1 MAQDPKKLTIHAY
14 DNKRLDKKVE
24 TFIVPVNPEQY
35 AQSFKIKYD
44 KNVAKGGQ
52 GVESKYR
59 LSEPE
64 ELQLEFVFD
73 GTNTIYGYH
82 SSLDGLK
89 VSDQIATF
97 KGVVYNLNGDT
108 HQPRFLKLVWTNFT
122 FDCVLTELQ
131 ISYTLFDP
139 NGDPLRAKLTCKF
152 LSFKET
158 ERRIKEEGKNSPDL
172 THMRTVS
179 QDRNLPLMVNAIYG
193 NTELYLEVARVNNLT
208 NFRRLRAGQQLIF
221 PPKKKAS
228 A

>member
-1 MAQDPKKLTIHAY
+1 MPQDPKKLTIHAY
-14 DNKRLDKKVE
+14 DSKRLDKKVD

-64 ELQLEFVFD
+64 ELQLEFIFD
-73 GTNTIYGYH
+73 GTDTIYGYH
-82 SSLDGLK
+82 SSLAGQK
-89 VSDQIATF
+89 VSDQIITF
-97 KGVVYNLNGDT
+97 KGVVYNLNGET
-108 HQPRFLKLVWTNFT
+108 HQPRFLKLVWTNLT

-131 ISYTLFDP
+131 ISYTLFDT

-158 ERRIKEEGKNSPDL
+158 ERRVKEEGKNSPDL
-172 THMRTVS
+172 THIRTVS
-179 QDRNLPLMVNAIYG
+179 QDQNLPLMVNALYG

-208 NFRRLRAGQQLIF
+208 NFRRLRPGQRLTF